1 MILVFDVGN
10 TETTIG
16 LFEGEMLRGHWRII
30 SGVERTADEFGVL
43 LRGLLSLVNVQ
54 ADIVMGAAIGSVVPR
69 VTDPLLGACR
79 AMTSG
84 AVIVVD
90 ARAPLPIRLEVD
102 EPLTVGADRLIN
114 TLAASRL
121 FAQDAI
127 VVDMGTATTFDCITS
142 EGVFLGG
149 VIAPG
154 VQTSLET
161 LVRKTSKLPATEL
174 VVPPRVIGRRTE
186 DCIRAGVMFGQA
198 EAIDGIVRR
207 IKKEWPRRVQPL
219 VVATGGLAETFRP
232 LCSEFDRVELHPML
246 TEQMLRRS
254 PALDAI
260 NPIASAHHEKCDGS
274 GYHKRTRGRDDHLGA
289 CVLAA

>member
-16 LFEGEMLRGHWRII
+16 LFDGEKLQGHWRII

-43 LRGLLSLVNVQ
+43 LRGLLSLVAV
-54 ADIVMGAAIGSVVPR
+54 DTDGITGAAIGSVVPR
-69 VTDPLLGACR
+69 VTDPLVHACR
-79 AMTSG
+79 AMTGG

-90 ARAPLPIRLEVD
+90 ARAQLPIRLDVD

-121 FAQDAI
+121 FARDAI

-142 EGVFLGG
+142 DGVFLGG

-154 VQTSLET
+154 VQTALET

-174 VVPPRVIGRRTE
+174 VVPPHVIGRRTE

-207 IKKEWPRRVQPL
+207 IKQEWPHEQPPL
-219 VVATGGLAETFRP
+219 VVATGGLAEMFRP
-232 LCSEFDRVELHPML
+232 LCSEFDRVEPHL
-246 TEQMLRRS
+246 TLMGLQMAYVLLRESQTMRVKK
-254 PALDAI
+254 PAKT
-260 NPIASAHHEKCDGS
+260 S
-274 GYHKRTRGRDDHLGA
+274 
-289 CVLAA
+289 